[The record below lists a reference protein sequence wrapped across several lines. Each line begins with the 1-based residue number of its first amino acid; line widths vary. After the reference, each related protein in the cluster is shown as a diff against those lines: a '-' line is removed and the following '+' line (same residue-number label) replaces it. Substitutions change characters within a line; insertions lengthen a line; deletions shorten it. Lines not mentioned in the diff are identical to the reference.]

1 MRLGSDNSTYLRSM
15 ALWLIFLFLFSS
27 SLPPPLFLLL
37 SSSSSLPPPPQELEQ
52 IAGFQSLRYL
62 EALQITQNPRLRSID
77 GLSGIIR
84 VQDLIIENNP
94 NLCYILNE
102 FSDRSYWVNRLPPGL
117 VSATDF
123 TLLSLLHARQ
133 YLLLIPMQ
141 IKNAAEKFITCT
153 PYYTVRVHSLIIIL
167 SFCSTDT
174 DSDWHEHCRWYSC
187 QQLFTTHLRQ
197 CSPLSLSQQ
206 CHLYRHC
213 TLVQLFLHRKLLW
226 CGLPVLWWVQQLPMS
241 KWWHVLHWSNK
252 GKPIYVYVCG
262 GLWRHFLWYTHLS
275 LQFQPLL
282 NRFNMYWHR
291 WWY

>member
-1 MRLGSDNSTYLRSM
+1 MTN
-15 ALWLIFLFLFSS
+15 
-27 SLPPPLFLLL
+27 LPLPVFLL

-117 VSATDF
+117 VSAADF

-141 IKNAAEKFITCT
+141 IKNGAKKLITCT
-153 PYYTVRVHSLIIIL
+153 PYYTLILTVRVHSLIIIL

-174 DSDWHEHCRWYSC
+174 DSD
-187 QQLFTTHLRQ
+187 
-197 CSPLSLSQQ
+197 
-206 CHLYRHC
+206 
-213 TLVQLFLHRKLLW
+213 
-226 CGLPVLWWVQQLPMS
+226 
-241 KWWHVLHWSNK
+241 
-252 GKPIYVYVCG
+252 
-262 GLWRHFLWYTHLS
+262 
-275 LQFQPLL
+275 
-282 NRFNMYWHR
+282 
-291 WWY
+291 